1 MSSVKIAIEIENK
14 PLAIMNFLTK
24 VKLYDGQEIY
34 EQHIDPTPEN
44 IEAEIQR
51 AFGNNYI
58 SWQIIDETNI
68 PTDRKYRN
76 AWVVSGNS
84 VVIDDTKARA
94 LEMITLRKK
103 RDSLL
108 SESDIYVLPDRWNS
122 YTEEKK
128 AEWSAYRQALRD
140 LPDTVTDVFNPVWPV
155 MPSI

>member
-1 MSSVKIAIEIENK
+1 MDSVKIAIEIENK

-24 VKLYDGQEIY
+24 VKLYDGQKVY

-44 IEAEIQR
+44 IEAEIQK

-58 SWQIIDETNI
+58 SWQIIDEVNI

-76 AWVVSGNS
+76 AWVLSGNS
-84 VVIDDTKARA
+84 VVVDDTKARA

-103 RDSLL
+103 RDDLL
-108 SESDIYVLPDRWNS
+108 TESDIYVLPDRWNS
-122 YTEEKK
+122 YTEEKR
-128 AEWSAYRQALRD
+128 AEWSAYRQILRD
-140 LPDTVTDVFNPVWPV
+140 LPDTVVDVFNPVWPV